1 MTKAELINDV
11 IYEMSGY
18 LTPDGVDQFKTVM
31 TVKLVDYNLSAVET
45 LPSTEVY
52 DNEWIL
58 KRYIIDLTATGRKRG
73 TINGYMAVLK
83 KFFRDT
89 GLNYYTCTGQNVMDY
104 LAVRQYKEKIS
115 KAYAETSQKYFSS
128 FFQWAYRKKH
138 IPEDISRDIDKIKA
152 PQKHKQRLSDEEI
165 VRASMAIAGDARLTA
180 FFELMLSAGPRVGE
194 IVTMKIENLD
204 FDRREI
210 RIWGEKSSQWRT
222 CFMTERCRQALKRYI
237 GNRREGPAFLGKRGK
252 GGMCEHSFEEM
263 AKEIGVLAGC
273 RFKTT
278 VHCYRKTFASK
289 EYRRTKDILY
299 VSRRLG
305 HSSTDVTIKYYICDD
320 IELDRMQANLAA

>member
-18 LTPDGVDQFKTVM
+18 LSQDGVEQLKTVM
-31 TVKLVDYNLSAVET
+31 TVKLINYNLSAVET
-45 LPSTEVY
+45 LPSTDVY

-115 KAYAETSQKYFSS
+115 KAYAETAQKYFSS

-165 VRASMAIAGDARLTA
+165 VRASMAIACDARLTA
-180 FFELMLSAGPRVGE
+180 FF
-194 IVTMKIENLD
+194 
-204 FDRREI
+204 
-210 RIWGEKSSQWRT
+210 
-222 CFMTERCRQALKRYI
+222 
-237 GNRREGPAFLGKRGK
+237 
-252 GGMCEHSFEEM
+252 
-263 AKEIGVLAGC
+263 
-273 RFKTT
+273 
-278 VHCYRKTFASK
+278 
-289 EYRRTKDILY
+289 
-299 VSRRLG
+299 
-305 HSSTDVTIKYYICDD
+305 
-320 IELDRMQANLAA
+320 